1 MKYKNKTVEQWHKQ
15 TAPEVLKTV
24 RSLLALGLADIQADE
39 GALLIYDHSKHVLV
53 FTDIVGKSPK
63 DLIGKRVALGD
74 GVTGNAAL
82 LREMQIGSRLVNDQM
97 RDVEGDGHPFS
108 VIAVPILIADDLWG
122 CITAVR
128 FSEGATFSSVD
139 GDTYLR
145 YASVLS
151 CIINMNRL
159 LELSTGKLS
168 QDDLLPEQCEE
179 QNLVQQFKTLVSE
192 NPDKRSEI
200 KNLLQ
205 VLERLMQ

>member
-1 MKYKNKTVEQWHKQ
+1 MKYKNKTVEQWQ
-15 TAPEVLKTV
+15 TQTEPEVLRTV
-24 RSLLALGLADIQADE
+24 RSLLALGVSAIRADE

-53 FTDIVGKSPK
+53 FADIVGNSPK
-63 DLIGKRVALGD
+63 DLIGKSVALGD

-128 FSEGATFSSVD
+128 FSEGATFTSED

-145 YASVLS
+145 YASILS
-151 CIINMNRL
+151 CVVNMNRQ

-168 QDDLLPEQCEE
+168 QSDLLPEQCEE
-179 QNLVQQFKTLVSE
+179 QKLVQQFRTLVSE
-192 NPDKRSEI
+192 NPDKKAEI
-200 KNLLQ
+200 RNLLQ
-205 VLERLMQ
+205 ILGNLMQ